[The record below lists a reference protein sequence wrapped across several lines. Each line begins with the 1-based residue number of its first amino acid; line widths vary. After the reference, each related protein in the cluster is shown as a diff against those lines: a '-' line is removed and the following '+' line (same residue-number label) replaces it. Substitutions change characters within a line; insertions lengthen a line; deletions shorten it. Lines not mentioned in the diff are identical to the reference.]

1 MSRLSLDAATGFFS
15 VELVTSA
22 IVPPAGGAGQA
33 RLFDRYLQ
41 QATAAAHQTTETDR
55 FPLAPSRPEAKD
67 DGPCPIDPQSS
78 QESRSTATDSASDSA
93 GQGGPSGPPSEAESE
108 PNAPDPEAVSDE
120 PNEEGEEEEEQS
132 TAGAARPVAALDVE
146 ALVEAGNP
154 ESSPGDSAASETEG
168 VAQEGQ
174 GEASQP
180 TQQRLARAAT
190 GELFPGDSQKSDPSD
205 TQKSASIDTEKSGS
219 IDTES
224 KAAEEPS
231 AQRNDNAVEAV
242 KVREGEPPD
251 NGSARPPDG
260 SDKLGHNS
268 GDAASGTSHAPGP
281 GTAVVSSQGQA
292 SQADS
297 SQQQRSPRVGG
308 RAGDDPRADQGT
320 SAETAPAEQ
329 GPKMALPAEAP
340 NGLESDGGEETTPG
354 PILAET
360 GEGDA
365 GPPTRAWA
373 NQGSQQASP
382 ARGPEPSGPDQA
394 DRVRFVQRVARA
406 FEAMGDRGGSVRLRL
421 HPPELGSLRLEVT
434 VRNGTMTARLEVES
448 DSARTMLLD
457 NLPALRD
464 RLAQQEI
471 KVDRFDVD
479 VGDRSPGGTP
489 QGPGDHPQPHNH
501 PDLGSAKPGSEQE
514 TEAER
519 APEPRAVRTLDQGN
533 QLDVVV

>member
-33 RLFDRYLQ
+33 PSFDRYLQ

-55 FPLAPSRPEAKD
+55 SPLPPSRSEAKD

-78 QESRSTATDSASDSA
+78 QESRSTATEPASDSA
-93 GQGGPSGPPSEAESE
+93 GQAGPSGPASEAESE
-108 PNAPDPEAVSDE
+108 PRAPDPEAVSDE
-120 PNEEGEEEEEQS
+120 PTEPNEEEEDEDEQS
-132 TAGAARPVAALDVE
+132 ATDSARPVAALDVE

-154 ESSPGDSAASETEG
+154 ESSPGDSAASDTEG
-168 VAQEGQ
+168 VAHEGQ
-174 GEASQP
+174 GEASEP
-180 TQQRLARAAT
+180 TQQKLTPAAT
-190 GELFPGDSQKSDPSD
+190 GELPPGNSEKSGSVD
-205 TQKSASIDTEKSGS
+205 TQKSASIDAETE
-219 IDTES
+219 
-224 KAAEEPS
+224 AAEESS
-231 AQRNDNAVEAV
+231 AQRNGSAVEAV
-242 KVREGEPPD
+242 KLQEGETPD
-251 NGSARPPDG
+251 NGGARPSDG
-260 SDKLGHNS
+260 SDKVGHNG
-268 GDAASGTSHAPGP
+268 GDAASETSHAPGL

-292 SQADS
+292 SPADS
-297 SQQQRSPRVGG
+297 RQQHRSTRVGD
-308 RAGDDPRADQGT
+308 RPGDDPRAEQGT
-320 SAETAPAEQ
+320 STETAPAEQ
-329 GPKMALPAEAP
+329 RPKMALPVEAP
-340 NGLESDGGEETTPG
+340 NGLESDGGEETTTG
-354 PILAET
+354 PISTET
-360 GEGDA
+360 GEGEA
-365 GPPTRAWA
+365 GPPARAWA
-373 NQGSQQASP
+373 NQGSQQAST

-406 FEAMGDRGGSVRLRL
+406 FEAMGERGGSVRLRL

-434 VRNGTMTARLEVES
+434 LRNGTMTARLEVES

-489 QGPGDHPQPHNH
+489 QGPGDHPQPHDH
-501 PDLGSAKPGSEQE
+501 SRLDSAKPGSEQE

-519 APEPRAVRTLDQGN
+519 APEPRAVGQPDQGN